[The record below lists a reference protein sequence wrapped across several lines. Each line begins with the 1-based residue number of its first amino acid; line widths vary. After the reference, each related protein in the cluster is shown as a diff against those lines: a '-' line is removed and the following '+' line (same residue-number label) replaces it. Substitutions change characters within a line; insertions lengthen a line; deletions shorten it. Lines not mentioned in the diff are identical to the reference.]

1 MLLKVF
7 IKTWAIQ
14 ELEYINYCNTL
25 LHQSVTIHCNSLIE
39 VFFWKHGKD
48 FPPTTIFPF
57 DSQGGFAF
65 FSDRITQLYV
75 QFMSQKMLDVCYQ
88 HIEIIEHIIK
98 HVEIID

>member
-7 IKTWAIQ
+7 IKTWAMQ

-39 VFFWKHGKD
+39 VFCWKHGKD
-48 FPPTTIFPF
+48 FPPTTIFSF

-65 FSDRITQLYV
+65 FSDRIT
-75 QFMSQKMLDVCYQ
+75 
-88 HIEIIEHIIK
+88 
-98 HVEIID
+98 